1 MSRALLK
8 LQLSDMGDS
17 AAGFGGAKPKAKIT
31 KMKRKRGREV
41 LICGC
46 MSSSHAVPQM
56 LTLSLRLRS
65 SESGIC
71 RRDRLPGAMPRWTL

>member
-46 MSSSHAVPQM
+46 LNHVQQP
-56 LTLSLRLRS
+56 RS
-65 SESGIC
+65 PSDANPSV
-71 RRDRLPGAMPRWTL
+71 AA